1 MSVKSICIITDR
13 YPTKEYPI
21 NTFLDQLVCEFADLG
36 IECTVIAPYSPL
48 LDKLKKNQYHPSL
61 HWVKTTK
68 NGAEINI
75 YCPPILSLLGRK
87 VGFINFAEIYQRQFT
102 NAVKKQLKIIDKE
115 FDIFYAHFISPS
127 GLAAAELG
135 KEMGKQVYIAYG
147 ESSLS
152 NVTSN
157 FDIDF
162 VRNTLR
168 NVSGIISV
176 SSKNKEELIQNNV
189 VPSDI
194 IEVFPNSIDT
204 STFYKMDRK
213 EARVELGID
222 ENAFIV
228 AFVGHFIHR
237 KGSLRVSEAINR
249 LDGVNSFFIGAGEL
263 EPTCKGILHSGRLP
277 HDEIVKYLNAADVFV
292 LPTLA
297 EGCCNAIV
305 EAMACGLPVISS
317 NLPFNDDILDESCSI
332 RIDPSS
338 IEELADAIELLK
350 NDTELREKMSEG
362 ALSKAKGLTIDQ
374 RAKAILRFIEEKRC
388 ML

>member
-13 YPTKEYPI
+13 YPTKEYPV

-48 LDKLKKNQYHPSL
+48 LDMLKKNQYHPSS

-68 NGAEINI
+68 NGAEINV
-75 YCPPILSLLGRK
+75 YCPQILSLIGRK

-102 NAVKKQLKIIDKE
+102 NAVKKQLNKINIK

-152 NVTSN
+152 NVTSK
-157 FDIDF
+157 FDIGF
-162 VRNTLR
+162 VRSTLS

-176 SSKNKEELIQNNV
+176 STKNKEELIQNNV

-237 KGSLRVSEAINR
+237 KGSLRVSEAIDR

-263 EPTCKGILHSGRLP
+263 KPTCKGILHIGRLP

-297 EGCCNAIV
+297 EGCCNAII
-305 EAMACGLPVISS
+305 EAMACGLPIISS
-317 NLPFNDDILDESCSI
+317 ALPFNDDILDDSCSI
-332 RIDPSS
+332 RIDP
-338 IEELADAIELLK
+338 E
-350 NDTELREKMSEG
+350 NVTEIK
-362 ALSKAKGLTIDQ
+362 
-374 RAKAILRFIEEKRC
+374 KAILKVRENPEMRLKMSNAALVKVKSLNINERAKRITDFINKRKI
-388 ML
+388 

>member
-1 MSVKSICIITDR
+1 M
-13 YPTKEYPI
+13 
-21 NTFLDQLVCEFADLG
+21 
-36 IECTVIAPYSPL
+36 
-48 LDKLKKNQYHPSL
+48 
-61 HWVKTTK
+61 
-68 NGAEINI
+68 
-75 YCPPILSLLGRK
+75 
-87 VGFINFAEIYQRQFT
+87 
-102 NAVKKQLKIIDKE
+102 
-115 FDIFYAHFISPS
+115 
-127 GLAAAELG
+127 
-135 KEMGKQVYIAYG
+135 
-147 ESSLS
+147 
-152 NVTSN
+152 
-157 FDIDF
+157 
-162 VRNTLR
+162 
-168 NVSGIISV
+168 SGIVSV
-176 SSKNKEELIQNNV
+176 SSKNKEELVQNNV

-237 KGSLRVSEAINR
+237 KGSLRVSEAIDR

-332 RIDPSS
+332 RIDPNS
-338 IEELADAIELLK
+338 IEELTDAIELMK
-350 NDTELREKMSEG
+350 SNAELREKLSEG